1 MRLPPAG
8 GGEGAGGP
16 RQDWRAGVARVFAGL
31 WDKRTE
37 GEENEW
43 NSVGG
48 AGKSGVSGV
57 SVSPAV
63 GG

>member
-1 MRLPPAG
+1 M
-8 GGEGAGGP
+8 
-16 RQDWRAGVARVFAGL
+16 ARVFAGL

-37 GEENEW
+37 EEENEW